1 MEEPQSSNL
10 NLDSVVFIAIDLESL
25 SWMTIAILVVVF
37 LPARFAFYAWFFGS
51 LYCAFVA
58 VRFSVLMLSV
68 RMLSVRMLSEM
79 EMNVLAHEL
88 EEGDG

>member
-1 MEEPQSSNL
+1 
-10 NLDSVVFIAIDLESL
+10 
-25 SWMTIAILVVVF
+25 MTIAILVVVF

-51 LYCAFVA
+51 LYCAFLA
-58 VRFSVLMLSV
+58 VRF
-68 RMLSVRMLSEM
+68 SVRMLSEM

>member
-10 NLDSVVFIAIDLESL
+10 SLDSVVFIAIDLESL
-25 SWMTIAILVVVF
+25 SWTTIAILVVGF

-58 VRFSVLMLSV
+58 VRFY
-68 RMLSVRMLSEM
+68 VRMLSEM